1 MVDKI
6 LKKMILICCIICSKF
21 NYAIQYN
28 ILQIYDIA
36 HQSSPALK
44 SIDAKYLA
52 ESTKIEKAKGILFPR
67 IDLYGQLGTKATY
80 PTNLASYQGLTDQ
93 YTLGL
98 TLSQPIFDYSAF
110 TFYDV
115 AKHIVNASFLNMEYR
130 QQEFIVEVAKS
141 YFFVLLTKSNLEV
154 AQEQLK
160 ATSATLEQ
168 TKEQKILGQKNISEL
183 KQIEATLFRAEAE
196 VVKAENLYK
205 TAKYRLQ
212 VFTDI
217 EDAQL
222 ANTNLNIPIFHPI
235 PRNIEEWVARS
246 VRNNKKLKSVINKRE
261 ATKDAIDVC
270 SGNFFP
276 VISLNAG
283 YYFLLSPVYEPGF
296 SQGLFKGKDKYT
308 NLYDIHS
315 SSSCLPYGSNK
326 IQPQKYSRGWTQL
339 KKQRMQTGMVG
350 LTFTWNLFNGGSDY
364 AKLEKAADDYTSAT
378 YEQLEIKRDIEY
390 RTRQSYL
397 EVISSIG
404 RVKALEQAKI
414 TSEIAYE
421 MLNEKYLLG
430 ATPINQVLQQMQIT
444 YLNKFKLVAA
454 KFAYI
459 INMLQLKLDA
469 GTLSRD
475 DIVEIN
481 YWLKT

>member
-1 MVDKI
+1 VDNA
-6 LKKMILICCIICSKF
+6 LKKIILICCIIFAKLT
-21 NYAIQYN
+21 YAAEYN

-36 HQSSPALK
+36 HHSSPALK
-44 SIDAKYLA
+44 SIDASYLA
-52 ESTKIEKAKGILFPR
+52 ESTKIAVAKSVLYPQ

-80 PTNLASYQGLTDQ
+80 LDTLYQGLTDQ

-98 TLSQPIFDYSAF
+98 TLNQILFDYSAF
-110 TFYDV
+110 RFQDV
-115 AKHIVNASFLNMEYR
+115 TEHTVQASFLNMEYR
-130 QQEFIVEVAKS
+130 QQEFILEVAKS
-141 YFFVLLTKSNLEV
+141 YFFVLLAKSNLEV
-154 AQEQLK
+154 AREQLI

-183 KQIEATLFRAEAE
+183 KQLEATLFRAEAE

-205 TAKYRLQ
+205 NATYRMK
-212 VFTDI
+212 VFTNIDDI
-217 EDAQL
+217 NL
-222 ANTNLNIPIFHPI
+222 TNSDFNIPIFHPI
-235 PRNIEEWVARS
+235 PRNIEEWVKRS
-246 VRNNKKLKSVINKRE
+246 VRNNKKLKSVINKRQ
-261 ATKDAIDVC
+261 ATKEAIDVC
-270 SGNFFP
+270 QGSFMP
-276 VISLNAG
+276 VVTLDAG

-296 SQGLFKGKDKYT
+296 NRGLFKGKNKYT
-308 NLYDIHS
+308 DLYGIHS
-315 SSSCLPYGSNK
+315 SSACLSTAPNQIK
-326 IQPQKYSRGWTQL
+326 PQKYSRGWVQL
-339 KKQRMQTGMVG
+339 KKQRMQTGMIG
-350 LTFTWNLFNGGSDY
+350 ITFSWNLFSGGSDY
-364 AKLEKAADDYTSAT
+364 AKLSQAADNYTSAT

-404 RVKALEQAKI
+404 RVKALEEAKI

-444 YLNKFKLVAA
+444 YLNKFKLIAA
-454 KFAYI
+454 KFSYI

-475 DIVEIN
+475 DIVEVN
-481 YWLKT
+481 FWLKA